1 LNQINRRSD
10 DKSLF
15 RFHEQE
21 QGLRDMAYRE
31 MELMFSAMNT
41 EIKIVAID
49 PKNSSIVEQVRELF
63 AESEQRFSRFIES
76 SELSSLNSSGEL
88 INASNE
94 MITIIESCV
103 RHHER
108 TNGVFDPVV
117 LSALELAG
125 YDRSFE
131 LLNGKKATVQTT
143 SSTHLSLLES
153 LSIDRLGKRI
163 TTKSRLDLGGIAK
176 GWTVDRAS
184 ELMSANCSGWLI
196 DAGGDMFC
204 GGISPDESGW
214 IVGIDDPFTDG
225 ELVDV
230 VHLDECAIATSS
242 TVKRSW
248 TANGERRHHIIDPST
263 GQASSSEL
271 AAVSVIAETAELA
284 DVLAKCA
291 VILGESAARELLH
304 ESDAEAR
311 FTRNDGTFGSTH
323 NWPSILT
330 SISDQIR
337 TEWRTPA

>member
-1 LNQINRRSD
+1 MT
-10 DKSLF
+10 F
-15 RFHEQE
+15 REV
-21 QGLRDMAYRE
+21 D
-31 MELMFSAMNT
+31 LMFSAMNT

-49 PKNSSIVEQVRELF
+49 PETRSIVEQVRELF
-63 AESEQRFSRFIES
+63 IESEERFSRFIES
-76 SELSSLNSSGEL
+76 SELSSLNRSGEL

-94 MITIIESCV
+94 MITILESCV

-108 TNGVFDPVV
+108 TKGVFDPVV
-117 LSALELAG
+117 LSALESAG

-131 LLNGKKATVQTT
+131 LLTERRASMQTP
-143 SSTHLSLLES
+143 SAMSLNLRDS
-153 LSIDRLGKRI
+153 LSIDRPGKRI
-163 TTKSRLDLGGIAK
+163 NTKSRLDLGGIAK

-184 ELMSANCSGWLI
+184 ELMRTSCSGWLI

-204 GGISPDESGW
+204 GGDSPDESGW

-230 VHLDECAIATSS
+230 VRLDDRAIATSS

-248 TANGERRHHIIDPST
+248 TANGERQHHIIDPGT

-271 AAVSVIAETAELA
+271 AAVSVIAETAEHA

-291 VILGESAARELLH
+291 VILGESSARELLLQ
-304 ESDAEAR
+304 SDSEGR
-311 FTRNDGTFGSTH
+311 FTRSDGTYSSTDK
-323 NWPSILT
+323 WPSILN
-330 SISDQIR
+330 SITDHAR

>member
-1 LNQINRRSD
+1 
-10 DKSLF
+10 
-15 RFHEQE
+15 
-21 QGLRDMAYRE
+21 
-31 MELMFSAMNT
+31 MFSAMNT

-63 AESEQRFSRFIES
+63 IESEERFSRFIES
-76 SELSSLNSSGEL
+76 SELCSLNSSGEL
-88 INASNE
+88 INASDE
-94 MITIIESCV
+94 MINILESCV

-108 TNGVFDPVV
+108 TKGVFDPVV

-131 LLNGKKATVQTT
+131 LLNGKKASALATIAM
-143 SSTHLSLLES
+143 SLNLRDS
-153 LSIDRLGKRI
+153 LSIDRHFNRI

-184 ELMSANCSGWLI
+184 ELMRTSCSGWLI

-204 GGISPDESGW
+204 GGDSPDENGW

-230 VHLDECAIATSS
+230 VRLDESAIATSS

-248 TANGERRHHIIDPST
+248 TANAERRHHIIDPST
-263 GQASSSEL
+263 GQVSSSEL
-271 AAVSVIAETAELA
+271 AAVSVIAETAEHA

-291 VILGESAARELLH
+291 VILGESSARELLYQ
-304 ESDAEAR
+304 SDSEGR
-311 FTRNDGTFGSTH
+311 FTRNDGAYSSTD
-323 NWPSILT
+323 NWPSILYST
-330 SISDQIR
+330 SDHAR